1 MAAVKELIRA
11 EEDGSISFGDYELAS
26 KTKKQD
32 FEYQG
37 DIYKVKTFREIT
49 KLERNDMFVYESVP
63 GTAVEHFREDGA
75 SVEFQVEGPEDAQI
89 TLGMADDTEYLTL
102 VDGVSTGAIK
112 TGLGGKLVLSV
123 ELGNKDAVSVKIL
136 KA

>member
-37 DIYKVKTFREIT
+37 EGGASLASF
-49 KLERNDMFVYESVP
+49 KLE
-63 GTAVEHFREDGA
+63 
-75 SVEFQVEGPEDAQI
+75 
-89 TLGMADDTEYLTL
+89 
-102 VDGVSTGAIK
+102 
-112 TGLGGKLVLSV
+112 
-123 ELGNKDAVSVKIL
+123 
-136 KA
+136 

>member
-49 KLERNDMFVYESVP
+49 NM
-63 GTAVEHFREDGA
+63 
-75 SVEFQVEGPEDAQI
+75 
-89 TLGMADDTEYLTL
+89 
-102 VDGVSTGAIK
+102 
-112 TGLGGKLVLSV
+112 
-123 ELGNKDAVSVKIL
+123 
-136 KA
+136 